1 MTLPAPFR
9 KFTSY
14 FHQDIDIVYKSPEA
28 LVDYALRDFTP
39 QERQALQEFMAE
51 LLSGKFD
58 EMQLREIWDKG
69 RAEVSPFRGDEGD
82 CTGFLKY
89 FQVLIEA
96 YVPPSRD

>member
-1 MTLPAPFR
+1 
-9 KFTSY
+9 
-14 FHQDIDIVYKSPEA
+14 
-28 LVDYALRDFTP
+28 
-39 QERQALQEFMAE
+39 MAE

>member
-1 MTLPAPFR
+1 MTLPPPFQ

-14 FHQDIDIVYKSPEA
+14 FHQDIDTVYESPEELVHEA
-28 LVDYALRDFTP
+28 LYDFTP
-39 QERQALQEFMAE
+39 QDRQALKEYMAE

-58 EMQLREIWDKG
+58 EMQLREIWDRS

-89 FQVLIEA
+89 FQRLIEA
-96 YVPPSRD
+96 DMPQPRD